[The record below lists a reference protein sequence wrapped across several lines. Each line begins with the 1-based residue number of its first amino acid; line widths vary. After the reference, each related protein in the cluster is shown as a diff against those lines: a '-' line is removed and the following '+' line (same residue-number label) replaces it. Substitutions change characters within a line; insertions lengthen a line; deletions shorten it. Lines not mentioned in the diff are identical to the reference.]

1 MTKTSRAG
9 SPVYSLPS
17 PDWVS
22 INVKPKRRKKVR
34 KQPKKPAPAEC
45 WCALYNGKIKPGWCA
60 DRETVRRWARDTGGP
75 AIRVRI
81 VPVATAKAKRRKGG
95 K

>member
-1 MTKTSRAG
+1 MATTKK
-9 SPVYSLPS
+9 SP
-17 PDWVS
+17 
-22 INVKPKRRKKVR
+22 
-34 KQPKKPAPAEC
+34 KPAPKPAEC
-45 WCALYNGKIKPGWCA
+45 WCALYDGKIKPGWCA

-81 VPVATAKAKRRKGG
+81 VPVATAKRRKGG